1 VVNQVTQS
9 IFKGPR
15 KDLFVEK
22 DWYEFALFVTVVLET
37 GHLSSFVSIIST
49 PHMLLYYTHFR
60 TFSTD
65 STIEIRRGGTDLR

>member
-1 VVNQVTQS
+1 
-9 IFKGPR
+9 
-15 KDLFVEK
+15 LFVEK
-22 DWYEFALFVTVVLET
+22 DWYEFALFVIVVLET

-65 STIEIRRGGTDLR
+65 STS